1 MRIKHA
7 YQKLQ
12 RIRWRPRRVVN
23 EAIKVALAQSTS
35 TDQLA
40 ALLDDIERACGRIR
54 YAIGSRSKRRF
65 DSFEQYESWAAL
77 HRFCHAGEYD
87 LRTLYSFF
95 ETAKYLYESRSTSQP
110 RVSFIIP
117 TRNRAGVVSD
127 AIHSV
132 LREPYEQLEVIVID
146 DGSTDSTWRDI
157 ESIEDSRLILTNN
170 TEPPGVSGARNTGLR
185 RATGEWIFYLD
196 SDNEFQTGTLCAL
209 LSAIEEAK
217 SEQRCFFFAQEVI
230 ESRRGKTR
238 TRGIRYGPFNRSLL
252 ENHNYIDIN
261 AFVHHRT
268 LYEVHGGFNPDLKR
282 LVDYDLVLRY
292 TASNGA
298 TAIPILGSS
307 YVEHESPDRI
317 TNSVDLETAR
327 REVNRLNRGQR
338 LDVAKADSAHP
349 FSGLAAERRRSKPR
363 PVNVIIPNFE
373 CLDTL
378 DLALNSLRQ
387 YSPSDVS
394 IVVVDNGSSRP
405 VKEYLKSSPYGV
417 STILND
423 ENMGFT
429 YAVNQGLKEFPDGD
443 IVLFNNDAIATPGW
457 LEGFWEVLD
466 KFESVGLVVPR
477 QVLLPGRETTLE
489 HVPTA
494 DLAIECDVN
503 LSLHHRNIQAAL
515 NGGYYEL
522 SYAPFFCVYI
532 PTETRHVTPYLDERR
547 GRHYRSDRFYCDA
560 IRLLLRRRVLYTPH
574 SKVYHLLQES
584 TKQLRTHNDVV
595 FTKMFIDNEW

>member
-1 MRIKHA
+1 MRIEDV
-7 YQKLQ
+7 YQKL
-12 RIRWRPRRVVN
+12 RRVRWRPQRVVN

-54 YAIGSRSKRRF
+54 YAIGGRSKRRF
-65 DSFEQYESWAAL
+65 TSFEQYERWAAL

-87 LRTLYSFF
+87 LRELYSFF
-95 ETAKYLYESRSTSQP
+95 QTAKCLYESRSTSQP

-117 TRNRAGVVSD
+117 TRNRAGLVRN
-127 AIHSV
+127 AIQSI
-132 LREPYEQLEVIVID
+132 LREPYEHLEIIVID
-146 DGSTDSTWRDI
+146 DGSTDSTCRDV

-170 TEPPGVSGARNTGLR
+170 TKHPGVSGARNTGLR

-196 SDNEFQTGTLCAL
+196 SDNEFRTGSLTAL
-209 LSAIEEAK
+209 ISAVEEAK
-217 SEQRCFFFAQEVI
+217 SEQQCFFFAQEVI
-230 ESRRGKTR
+230 ESRRGKAR

-261 AFVHHRT
+261 AFVHHRE
-268 LYEVHGGFNPDLKR
+268 LYEVHGGFNPDLRR

-298 TAIPILGSS
+298 SALPILGSL
-307 YVEHESPDRI
+307 YLDHESPDRI

-327 REVNRLNRGQR
+327 REDSRLNQRER
-338 LDVAKADSAHP
+338 LDLAKADGCHSFFAP
-349 FSGLAAERRRSKPR
+349 ATEKRKSTPR

-373 CLDTL
+373 CVDTL
-378 DLALNSLRQ
+378 DLALSSLRQ

-394 IVVVDNGSSRP
+394 IVVVDNGSSRA
-405 VKEYLKSSPYGV
+405 VKEYLKSSPYGA
-417 STILND
+417 STILNN

-429 YAVNQGLKEFPDGD
+429 YAVNQGLKEFPEGD

-515 NGGYYEL
+515 NGGFYEL

-532 PTETRHVTPYLDERR
+532 TEEVRRELPRLDEQR
-547 GRHYRSDRFYCDA
+547 GRHYGSDRFYCDA
-560 IRLLLRRRVLYTPH
+560 VRLLLGQRVVYTPYT
-574 SKVYHLLQES
+574 KVYHLLQAS
-584 TKQLRTHNDVV
+584 TERLRAADGEA
-595 FTKMFIDNEW
+595 FSRMFVANEW